1 MFQGALPMHYKDS
14 RPFKGERSTLPR
26 CMGLKANILVGLQ
39 PLTDVLVFYG
49 DSSLGIPIQK

>member
-1 MFQGALPMHYKDS
+1 MHYKDS
-14 RPFKGERSTLPR
+14 RPFKGERSTLPQ